1 MLEERS
7 QPILV
12 CYEISDSSPGILIFV
27 LWFFWVAKSALK
39 SMEGIDAAMGRVIKA
54 LFVFGQPDDI
64 DNGTG
69 NSQYRDN
76 PPNQRAR
83 CA

>member
-1 MLEERS
+1 
-7 QPILV
+7 
-12 CYEISDSSPGILIFV
+12 
-27 LWFFWVAKSALK
+27 
-39 SMEGIDAAMGRVIKA
+39 MEGIDAAMGRVIKA